1 MVGKFIIKSGE
12 LVPTEKAVM
21 SLGNIEYAYGF
32 GIYETIK
39 LQNDII
45 YFAEDHVERLI
56 KSAEQIGLE
65 HHFIESKILEEL
77 NLLVSKNEIN
87 SANIKMLLIGAEDPQ
102 DAELFIFMLNP
113 LYPNKK
119 LYSEGARTITVEY
132 ERLFPKAKTLNM
144 LGSYLAFKKAKNS
157 DCYDALFV
165 DKNGNITEGTRTNF
179 FTMKGKTIFS
189 PPEEKVLGGIT
200 RKTLLYVARKNNF
213 EVIEQEITRKDIAKY
228 DSAFL
233 TTSISSK
240 IIPVR
245 KIDDFEFKE
254 ISLDLK
260 LLSGLYS
267 QFFKNCNGEFNEK

>member
-12 LVPTEKAVM
+12 LIPIEKATM

-32 GIYETIK
+32 GVYETIK

-45 YFAEDHVERLI
+45 YFAKDHVERLI
-56 KSAEQIGLE
+56 KSAEQIGLV
-65 HHFIESKILEEL
+65 HRFIASKLLEEL
-77 NLLVSKNEIN
+77 NLLISKNGIS
-87 SANIKMLLIGAEDPQ
+87 SANIKMLLIGAEDLQ
-102 DAELFIFMLNP
+102 DVELFIFMLNP
-113 LYPNKK
+113 LYPSKK
-119 LYSEGARTITVEY
+119 LYSEGASVITIEY

-157 DCYDALFV
+157 NCYDALFV

-179 FTMKGKTIFS
+179 FTMKEKTIFS

-213 EVIEQEITRKDIAKY
+213 KVIEREIPRKDIAKY
-228 DSAFL
+228 DGAFL

-245 KIDDFEFKE
+245 KIDDFDFKE

-260 LLSGLYS
+260 LLSDSYS
-267 QFFKNCNGEFNEK
+267 QFFKNCGGKFDEK